1 MKFWGYLFLAAI
13 VLWSF
18 SSQAALVT
26 MESPYSV
33 KRTMDRLQKAVK
45 SKKLKVF
52 SRINH
57 AVGAKK
63 AGLKLA
69 DSEVLIFGNPKVG
82 TQFMQALPTIALD
95 LPMKMVV
102 YKDKKGIV
110 WIGYR
115 DMHAVAAAHEGQVEK
130 SLVNKVNGVL
140 EGLARA
146 AVKNGIKTRN

>member
-82 TQFMQALPTIALD
+82 TQFMQAHDCFGSADEDGGLQRQKRDSLD
-95 LPMKMVV
+95 RIPR
-102 YKDKKGIV
+102 YACRGS
-110 WIGYR
+110 G
-115 DMHAVAAAHEGQVEK
+115 
-130 SLVNKVNGVL
+130 S
-140 EGLARA
+140 
-146 AVKNGIKTRN
+146 